1 LGLDTD
7 VGVAGGRRQH
17 EGNTDMATV
26 VISAYKVSSYLEGGG
41 HFWVYMQYAL
51 GFKQMGCE
59 VYWLEGFRSQGDP
72 ELDVTRIA
80 GFTKRMEQFGLGGKV
95 ILYHDR
101 GKGDDSPALP
111 EFIGISRS
119 EVEAIFH
126 QADLLLNFHYAIS
139 PSLLACFRR
148 TALIDIDPGLL
159 QLWISSGQLK
169 VAPHEVYFTT
179 GDTVGT
185 PTAPFPDCGVTWRHI
200 HPPVCLERWP
210 FTFDP
215 GCKVFTTVSS
225 WWSHDW
231 VKDGDGHLFDNNKR
245 VSFMGFLDLPQRT
258 SQPLELALCLGNKP
272 HDFADR
278 QMLERCGWRVRHAF
292 DVSRT
297 PAMYQSYV
305 QKSRG
310 EFSCAKPT
318 CMKFHGGWVSDRTLC
333 YLASGKPV
341 VVQHT
346 GPSSILPKGEGM
358 FRFSTIEE
366 AVGAFDAINA
376 DYERHCRAAREI
388 AEAHFDSKQVVE
400 RILNLALCRSELD
413 NNDLLPNPVEDKVAG
428 VSETHER

>member
-1 LGLDTD
+1 MQD
-7 VGVAGGRRQH
+7 GRQ
-17 EGNTDMATV
+17 GFTMAKV

-51 GFKQMGCE
+51 GLQQMGCE

-72 ELDVTRIA
+72 ELDAPRIA
-80 GFTKRMEQFGLGGKV
+80 QFMNRMEQFGLGGKV

-101 GKGDDSPALP
+101 GKGDNSTALP
-111 EFIGISRS
+111 DFIGISRS
-119 EVEAIFH
+119 EAEAIFH

-139 PSLLACFRR
+139 PSLLARFRR

-159 QLWISSGQLK
+159 QLWISTGQLS
-169 VAPHEVYFTT
+169 VAPHGVYFTT
-179 GDTVGT
+179 GETVGT
-185 PTAPFPDCGVTWRHI
+185 AAATFPGCGVTWRHI
-200 HPPVCLERWP
+200 RPPVCLERWP

-231 VKDGDGHLFDNNKR
+231 VKDADGRLFDNNKR
-245 VSFMGFLDLPQRT
+245 VSFMDFLDLPHRT
-258 SQPLELALCLGNKP
+258 SQPLELALCLGNKA
-272 HDFADR
+272 HDIADR
-278 QMLERCGWRVRHAF
+278 QMLEGCGWKVRHAY

-305 QKSRG
+305 QESRG

-318 CMKFHGGWVSDRTLC
+318 CMKFQGAWVSDRTLC

-346 GPSSILPKGEGM
+346 GPSSILPNGKGM
-358 FRFSTIEE
+358 FRFSTMEE
-366 AVGAFDAINA
+366 AVGALEAINA
-376 DYERHCRAAREI
+376 DYQRHCRAAREI
-388 AEAHFDSKQVVE
+388 AETHFDSRRVME
-400 RILNLALCRSELD
+400 GILNLALHETRLGDTHASPE
-413 NNDLLPNPVEDKVAG
+413 PVEANVAVG
-428 VSETHER
+428 PETHEN